1 MKHKLYL
8 YTFVAALG
16 GLLFGFDTAVISGTI
31 PFITDF
37 FNLNDT
43 LLGYAVSSALI
54 GCVIGAISVGKPGDL
69 FGRRTMLR
77 VMAILFFVS
86 AIGTGLANSLSI
98 FVIFRFIGGLA
109 VGGASVLSPMYIS
122 EISPAK
128 TRGRFV
134 ATAQLAIVIGIL
146 TAFFSNYLLVET
158 GENNWRF
165 MFLAEGIP
173 ALAFFILLF
182 FVSRS
187 PRWLVKMDRIDEAK
201 SVIQSVNPEADVE
214 KVIDEIVQSID
225 KEVFAHSIVLF
236 KKPYLRLV
244 LIGIIVGMF
253 NQLTGIN
260 AIMYYAP
267 SIFKSA
273 GFADDS
279 ALMQTVLIG
288 ATNLVFTI
296 LAMSVID
303 KLGRKFLL
311 ILGACGMSIFLGL
324 FASAYLRETFEGY
337 LLLVYLIGFA
347 AFFASSQGVVVWVIL
362 SEMFPNN
369 IRARASSIGSF
380 SVWTFNTVTT
390 FLFPIVAGKFGI
402 GYIFIFYSIATA
414 ISLLFFI
421 KYLMETKGKSLEEL
435 EKVVL
440 RA

>member
-1 MKHKLYL
+1 VKHTLYL

-77 VMAILFFVS
+77 VMAVLFFIS
-86 AIGTGLANSLSI
+86 AVGTGLANSLNI

-173 ALAFFILLF
+173 ALVFFILLF

-201 SVIQSVNPEADVE
+201 SVIRSVNPDADVE

-273 GFADDS
+273 GFADNS

-288 ATNLVFTI
+288 ATNLIFTI
-296 LAMSVID
+296 IAMSVID

-324 FASAYLRETFEGY
+324 FASTYLREAFEGH

-347 AFFASSQGVVVWVIL
+347 AFFASSQGVVIWVIL

-369 IRARASSIGSF
+369 IRARAASIGSF
-380 SVWTFNTVTT
+380 SVWSFNALTT
-390 FLFPIVAGKFGI
+390 FLFPIAAGKFGI

-414 ISLLFFI
+414 ISLVFFI
-421 KYLMETKGKSLEEL
+421 KYLVETSGKSLEEL

-440 RA
+440 RN

>member
-1 MKHKLYL
+1 MKQKLYL

-31 PFITDF
+31 PFITNF
-37 FNLNDT
+37 FNLNNT

-54 GCVIGAISVGKPGDL
+54 GCVIGAISVGKPGDI

-77 VMAILFFVS
+77 VMAALFFIS
-86 AIGTGLANSLSI
+86 AIGTGLANTLTI

-128 TRGRFV
+128 IRGRLV

-146 TAFFSNYLLVET
+146 TAFFSDCLLVGT

-165 MFLAEGIP
+165 MFLVEGIP
-173 ALAFFILLF
+173 ALLFFLLLF

-187 PRWLVKMDRIDEAK
+187 PRWLVKMDRVDEAK
-201 SVIQSVNPEADVE
+201 SVIQSVNPNTDTEM
-214 KVIDEIVQSID
+214 VIKDIVQSIN
-225 KEVFAHSIVLF
+225 KEIFAHSIVLF

-244 LIGIIVGMF
+244 VMGIVVGMF

-260 AIMYYAP
+260 TIMYYAP

-273 GFADDS
+273 GFTDDS
-279 ALMQTVLIG
+279 ALMQTVMIG
-288 ATNLVFTI
+288 VTNLVFTI
-296 LAMSVID
+296 VAMSVID

-324 FASAYLRETFEGY
+324 FAITYLKEAFEGY
-337 LLLVYLIGFA
+337 LLLIYLIGFA
-347 AFFASSQGVVVWVIL
+347 AFFASSQGVVIWVIL

-380 SVWTFNTVTT
+380 SVWFFNVITS
-390 FLFPIVAGKFGI
+390 FLFPIAAGKFGI
-402 GYIFIFYSIATA
+402 GYIFIFYSITTA
-414 ISLLFFI
+414 ISLFFFI

-440 RA
+440 

>member
-1 MKHKLYL
+1 MEHKLYL
-8 YTFVAALG
+8 YTFAAALG

-31 PFITDF
+31 PFIADF

-77 VMAILFFVS
+77 VMAVLFFVS
-86 AIGTGLANSLSI
+86 AIGTGLANSLSV

-201 SVIQSVNPEADVE
+201 SVIRSVNPEADVE

-273 GFADDS
+273 GFADNS

-324 FASAYLRETFEGY
+324 FASAYLRKAFEGH

-347 AFFASSQGVVVWVIL
+347 AFFASSQGVVIWVIL

-369 IRARASSIGSF
+369 IRARAASIGSF
-380 SVWTFNTVTT
+380 SVWSFNAVTT
-390 FLFPIVAGKFGI
+390 FLFPIAAGKFGI
-402 GYIFIFYSIATA
+402 GYIFIFYSFSTA

-440 RA
+440 R

>member
-8 YTFVAALG
+8 YTFVSALG

-37 FNLNDT
+37 FKLNDT

-54 GCVIGAISVGKPGDL
+54 GCVIGAISVGKPGDV
-69 FGRRTMLR
+69 FGRRTMLK
-77 VMAILFFVS
+77 VMAVLFFVS
-86 AIGTGLANSLSI
+86 AIGTGLANNLSV

-146 TAFFSNYLLVET
+146 MAFFSNYLLVET
-158 GENNWRF
+158 GEHNWRF
-165 MFLAEGIP
+165 MFLAEAIP

-187 PRWLVKMDRIDEAK
+187 PRWLVKMDRIDEAR
-201 SVIQSVNPEADVE
+201 SVIRSVDPEADVE
-214 KVIDEIVQSID
+214 KVIDEIVRSID
-225 KEVFAHSIVLF
+225 KEAFAHSIVLF

-244 LIGIIVGMF
+244 LIGIVVGMF

-303 KLGRKFLL
+303 RLGRKFLL
-311 ILGACGMSIFLGL
+311 IFGACGMSIFLGL
-324 FASAYLRETFEGY
+324 FASAYLREAFQGH
-337 LLLVYLIGFA
+337 LLLVSLIGFV
-347 AFFASSQGVVVWVIL
+347 AFFASSQGVVIWVIL

-380 SVWTFNTVTT
+380 SVWTINTITT
-390 FLFPIVAGKFGI
+390 FLFPIAAGKFGI

-421 KYLMETKGKSLEEL
+421 KYLVETKGKSLEEL
-435 EKVVL
+435 EEVVL
-440 RA
+440 RN

>member
-37 FNLNDT
+37 FKLNDT

-77 VMAILFFVS
+77 VMAVLFFVS
-86 AIGTGLANSLSI
+86 AIGTGLAQNLSV

-109 VGGASVLSPMYIS
+109 VGGASVLAPMYIS

-146 TAFFSNYLLVET
+146 MAFFSNYLLIET
-158 GENNWRF
+158 GKHNSRF
-165 MFLAEGIP
+165 MFLAEAIP

-187 PRWLVKMDRIDEAK
+187 PRWLVKMDRIDEA
-201 SVIQSVNPEADVE
+201 SNVIRSVNSDAEVE
-214 KVIDEIVQSID
+214 QVIAEIVQSID

-244 LIGIIVGMF
+244 LIGVVVGMF

-324 FASAYLRETFEGY
+324 FASAYLREAFQGH
-337 LLLVYLIGFA
+337 LLLIYLIGFV
-347 AFFASSQGVVVWVIL
+347 AFFAASQGVVIWVIL

-380 SVWTFNTVTT
+380 SVWTFNTITT

-414 ISLLFFI
+414 ISLLFFL
-421 KYLMETKGKSLEEL
+421 KYLVETREKSLEEL

-440 RA
+440 KC

>member
-31 PFITDF
+31 PFITKF
-37 FNLNDT
+37 FNLNDA

-69 FGRRTMLR
+69 FGRRTMLK
-77 VMAILFFVS
+77 VMAVLFFVS

-98 FVIFRFIGGLA
+98 FVIFRIIGGLA

-182 FVSRS
+182 FVSHS

-201 SVIQSVNPEADVE
+201 SVIQSVNPEANLE

-244 LIGIIVGMF
+244 LIGIAVGMF

-267 SIFKSA
+267 SIFKTA
-273 GFADDS
+273 GFADNS

-303 KLGRKFLL
+303 KLGRKSLL
-311 ILGACGMSIFLGL
+311 IIGACGMSIFLGL
-324 FASAYLRETFEGY
+324 FASAYLHEAFEGH
-337 LLLVYLIGFA
+337 LLLVYLIGFV

-369 IRARASSIGSF
+369 IRARAASIGSF

-390 FLFPIVAGKFGI
+390 FLFPIVAGRFGI
-402 GYIFIFYSIATA
+402 GYIFIFYSVVTA

-440 RA
+440 RV

>member
-77 VMAILFFVS
+77 IMAVLFFVS

-122 EISPAK
+122 EIAPAK
-128 TRGRFV
+128 IRGRLV

-146 TAFFSNYLLVET
+146 TAFFSNYLLVGT
-158 GENNWRF
+158 GTNNWRF

-201 SVIQSVNPEADVE
+201 SVIKSVNPDVDVK

-244 LIGIIVGMF
+244 LIGMIVGMF

-267 SIFKSA
+267 SIFKTA
-273 GFADDS
+273 GFTDDS

-288 ATNLVFTI
+288 ATNLLFTI

-311 ILGACGMSIFLGL
+311 IIGACGMSIFLGL
-324 FASAYLRETFEGY
+324 SAFAYLREAFEGH

-380 SVWTFNTVTT
+380 SVWSFNALTT

-421 KYLMETKGKSLEEL
+421 KYLVETKGKSLEEL

-440 RA
+440 R

>member
-31 PFITDF
+31 PFITKF
-37 FNLNDT
+37 FNLNDA

-69 FGRRTMLR
+69 FGRRTMLK
-77 VMAILFFVS
+77 VMAVLFFVS

-98 FVIFRFIGGLA
+98 FVIFRIIGGLA

-201 SVIQSVNPEADVE
+201 SVIQSVNPDADVE
-214 KVIDEIVQSID
+214 KVINEIIQSID

-244 LIGIIVGMF
+244 LIGIVVGMF

-267 SIFKSA
+267 SIFKTA

-311 ILGACGMSIFLGL
+311 IVGACGMSIFLGL
-324 FASAYLRETFEGY
+324 FASAYLREAFEGH
-337 LLLVYLIGFA
+337 LLLVYLIGFV

-369 IRARASSIGSF
+369 IRARAASIGSF

-390 FLFPIVAGKFGI
+390 FLFPIVAGRFGI
-402 GYIFIFYSIATA
+402 GYIFIFYSVVTA

-440 RA
+440 RV